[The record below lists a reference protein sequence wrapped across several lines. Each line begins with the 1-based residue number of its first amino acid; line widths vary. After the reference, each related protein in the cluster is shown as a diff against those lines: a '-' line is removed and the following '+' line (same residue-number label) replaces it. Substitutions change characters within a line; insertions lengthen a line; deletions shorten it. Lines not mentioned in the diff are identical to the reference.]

1 MVGRNYIFTD
11 VQFVLAKDESEAN
24 IIGNPLRS

>member
-11 VQFVLAKDESEAN
+11 VQFVLAIDERETNTIENS
-24 IIGNPLRS
+24 LRS

>member
-11 VQFVLAKDESEAN
+11 VKFVLAIDERDEN
-24 IIGNPLRS
+24 KIGNSLMP